1 MRVEELLRA
10 EGLELPAAPSPVA
23 NYVPAVRAGN
33 LVFLSG
39 HGPMRDGKAT
49 VTGKL
54 GAGLDVEQ
62 GRQAAVAVT
71 LNLLASLKAEIG
83 DLDRVKRIVKLLVM
97 VNAAPDFR
105 DHPAVANGCTDL
117 LVKLYGD
124 AGRPARSAVGMSSLP
139 FDIAVEI
146 EGVVEVE

>member
-1 MRVEELLRA
+1 MRVEELLSA